1 MPARLVIF
9 DCDLTLWDHHN
20 VSELSL
26 PFVRV
31 DDQTVQDAQGVRV
44 RLRPGA
50 RELLEGLRH
59 RGVLASVASW
69 NHPEPVF
76 AIFDLLDLTSFFV
89 RPKVEAHPHKDRT
102 IAATLHELAR
112 DGMAL
117 RPDEVVFVD
126 DKPMHLTQ
134 VRQALG
140 PIQTLQVGVDVTDLR
155 DVLTH
160 ISGSDS
166 PART

>member
-1 MPARLVIF
+1 MAARLVIL
-9 DCDLTLWDHHN
+9 DCDLTLWDHPN

-31 DDQTVQDAQGVRV
+31 DDQTVQDAQGVQV
-44 RLRPGA
+44 RLRSGA
-50 RELLEGLRH
+50 RELLAGLRD
-59 RGVLASVASW
+59 RGVLISVATW

-76 AIFDLLDLTSFFV
+76 AIFDLLDLTRFFV
-89 RPKVEAHPHKDRT
+89 LPKVEAHPHKDRT
-102 IAATLHELAR
+102 IGATLRELAR
-112 DGMAL
+112 DGVAL
-117 RPDEVVFVD
+117 RPDEVIFVD

-155 DVLTH
+155 DVLAH
-160 ISGSDS
+160 ISRSDS

>member
-1 MPARLVIF
+1 VLV
-9 DCDLTLWDHHN
+9 
-20 VSELSL
+20 
-26 PFVRV
+26 
-31 DDQTVQDAQGVRV
+31 
-44 RLRPGA
+44 
-50 RELLEGLRH
+50 
-59 RGVLASVASW
+59 SVASW

-76 AIFDLLDLTSFFV
+76 AIFDLLDLTRFLV
-89 RPKVEAHPHKDRT
+89 LPKVEAHPHKDRT
-102 IAATLHELAR
+102 IGVMLEELAR
-112 DGMAL
+112 DGVAL

-155 DVLTH
+155 DVLTY

>member
-1 MPARLVIF
+1 VATRLVIL
-9 DCDLTLWDHHN
+9 DCDLTLWDHRN

-31 DDQTVQDAQGVRV
+31 DDQTVQDAQGVQV

-50 RELLEGLRH
+50 RELLAGLRDG
-59 RGVLASVASW
+59 GVLASVATW

-76 AIFDLLDLTSFFV
+76 AIFDLLELAKFFV
-89 RPKVEAHPHKDRT
+89 LPKVESHPHKDRT
-102 IAATLHELAR
+102 IGAMLQELAR
-112 DGMAL
+112 DGVAL
-117 RPDEVVFVD
+117 RPDEVIFVD

-155 DVLTH
+155 DVLAH
-160 ISGSDS
+160 ISRSDS